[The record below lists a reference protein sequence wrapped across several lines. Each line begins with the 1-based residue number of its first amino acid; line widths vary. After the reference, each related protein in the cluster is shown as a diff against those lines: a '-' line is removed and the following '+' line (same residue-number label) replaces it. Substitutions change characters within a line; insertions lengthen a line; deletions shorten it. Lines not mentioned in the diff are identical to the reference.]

1 MAHRYFKPLLTSCPL
16 TFPWLGSKS
25 HGHVQHQWNRKCTL
39 LGLRSEHLMSNP
51 NCHSTSIQSRARV
64 LRHAVK
70 QVDGKKVIH
79 KRYKCVH
86 RKSKGIDQISRVEE
100 EFLISYQG

>member
-1 MAHRYFKPLLTSCPL
+1 M
-16 TFPWLGSKS
+16 
-25 HGHVQHQWNRKCTL
+25 N
-39 LGLRSEHLMSNP
+39 NP
-51 NCHSTSIQSRARV
+51 NCHSTSIQSQSRARV
-64 LRHAVK
+64 LRRAVK

-86 RKSKGIDQISRVEE
+86 RKSKGIDLISRVEE